1 MLSAVCLDG
10 GARRGPRETWGKVGS
25 WAAVSSP
32 RPATRALPAVFPG
45 FELVDQAAGVRQGGL
60 GRGVSPTEL
69 GDGPAPDLCPLTPA
83 SVSQTS
89 LQPEGPRC
97 LPTSPKAPVSRG

>member
-32 RPATRALPAVFPG
+32 RPGTRALPAVFPG

-69 GDGPAPDLCPLTPA
+69 GTG
-83 SVSQTS
+83 
-89 LQPEGPRC
+89 QPPI
-97 LPTSPKAPVSRG
+97 SAH